1 MLDALFSIPVL
12 SLFLVPALS
21 SYSTSLNILF
31 FYMTWS
37 TLVLSHPP
45 LRVELFGTAGVR
57 LLFYVLPSLAFF
69 LFDILTPSAAVVI
82 KAQGETGLPGGKK
95 RGKIRT
101 KELKVAGWA
110 LLNVTLSVVAQAAI
124 ETLLV
129 KGLGVRS
136 ALKASMRLPLPWQMV
151 KDLAMGLLG
160 REVRNSCQVI
170 LPSLLMRLLQILS
183 YVLHR
188 YILHSRNNFL
198 ARYHQTWYH
207 ALQAPFPLTAH
218 YDHPLAYLVGK
229 FMPTYAP
236 AMLFRFHMLTYLM
249 YISIISVEET
259 FAFSGYTVMPTSFF
273 LGGIARRTDMHLLD
287 GAQGNFGPWGVADW
301 LCGTTVGDS
310 TVEDD
315 LLDEMEEHEIE
326 DRIRKMLESSKRKV
340 REGAAGSV
348 SSRGIGQS
356 SRRRRRE

>member
-45 LRVELFGTAGVR
+45 LRVELFGTAAVR
-57 LLFYVLPSLAFF
+57 LLFYVLPSVAFF

-82 KAQGETGLPGGKK
+82 KAQGETGLPCGKK

-101 KELKVAGWA
+101 RELKVAGWA

-151 KDLAMGLLG
+151 KDLAMGFLG
-160 REVRNSCQVI
+160 RE
-170 LPSLLMRLLQILS
+170 ILS

-188 YILHSRNNFL
+188 YILHSRDNFL

-229 FMPTYAP
+229 FIPTYAP

-249 YISIISVEET
+249 YISVISLEET

-273 LGGIARRTDMHLLD
+273 LGGIARRTDMHLLE
-287 GAQGNFGPWGVADW
+287 GAQGNFGPWGVVDW
-301 LCGTTVGDS
+301 VCGTTVGDS

-315 LLDEMEEHEIE
+315 LMDEMEEHEIE

-348 SSRGIGQS
+348 SSRGIAQS
-356 SRRRRRE
+356 SRRRRRD

>member
-1 MLDALFSIPVL
+1 MLDALFSIPLL

-21 SYSTSLNILF
+21 SYTTSLNILF

-37 TLVLSHPP
+37 TLVLSNPP

-57 LLFYVLPSLAFF
+57 FLFYVLPSLAFF
-69 LFDILTPSAAVVI
+69 LFDILTPSAAVII

-110 LLNVTLSVVAQAAI
+110 LLNVTLSIVAQAAI

-129 KGLGVRS
+129 KVLGLRS
-136 ALKASMRLPLPWQMV
+136 ALKASMKLPLPWQMV
-151 KDLAMGLLG
+151 KDLAIGLLG
-160 REVRNSCQVI
+160 REI
-170 LPSLLMRLLQILS
+170 LT

-188 YILHSRNNFL
+188 YILHSRNNIL

-207 ALQAPFPLTAH
+207 ALPAPFPLTAH
-218 YDHPLAYLVGK
+218 YDHPLAYFVGR
-229 FMPTYAP
+229 FIPTYAP

-249 YISIISVEET
+249 YLSIISLEET

-273 LGGIARRTDMHLLD
+273 LGGIARRTDMHLLED
-287 GAQGNFGPWGVADW
+287 AQGNFGPWGVVDW
-301 LCGTTVGDS
+301 VCGTAVGDS

-315 LLDEMEEHEIE
+315 FMDEMEEHEIE
-326 DRIRKMLESSKRKV
+326 DKIRKMIAASKRKV
-340 REGAAGSV
+340 KDSAAGNI
-348 SSRGIGQS
+348 SSRANGQP